1 MEIGIV
7 LAVLIGIGVGLLLMT
22 SRKPQK
28 SKRYRNREALD
39 KASVKEKWSKI
50 EETFALNGASNF
62 KAGIMDADKL
72 VEYVLRTKVGGNSMG
87 ESLKRGK
94 NLFRNYNDYNNL
106 WFAHKVRNNIA
117 HEVGH
122 DLNSAEAKRAMEYFR
137 KALKE
142 LGVL

>member
-1 MEIGIV
+1 
-7 LAVLIGIGVGLLLMT
+7 
-22 SRKPQK
+22 
-28 SKRYRNREALD
+28 
-39 KASVKEKWSKI
+39 
-50 EETFALNGASNF
+50 
-62 KAGIMDADKL
+62 MDADKL